1 MKKYWNRL
9 AAAGMA
15 AMMTGSLLTG
25 CGTQAT
31 PENLLRDMTERMEET
46 DSALCTM
53 VMSME
58 ATDGTDTIGLTM
70 DLDMETTS
78 DPDAAHGKGRVD
90 MEVSGTNIGT
100 EMEIYSVEENDQYV
114 TYTMVE
120 NQWTRAENEESGM
133 PGNEMFGDIEDQA
146 DLFELSEDLVDV
158 NGQECFELQGNIGG
172 DAVGSILEEDMLD
185 SLAGIAVDESE
196 LASAEIPCT
205 IDIYR
210 ETILPARIYI
220 DMADIMTSVMSGTAA
235 GASFSECY
243 IEMTFTEFDSVDEIT
258 VPEEALAAT
267 PRVHYVYR
275 SERYSTIVPNAAI
288 YTLDGQAYVRL
299 AVREPSYWSYDY
311 VVRTMPVTVIERG
324 DSHTA
329 ISEKL
334 FTSDPVI
341 LAPDTML
348 MDGQR
353 ILEQ

>member
-78 DPDAAHGKGRVD
+78 DPDAAHGKGRID
-90 MEVSGTNIGT
+90 MDVSGTNIGT

-133 PGNEMFGDIEDQA
+133 PG
-146 DLFELSEDLVDV
+146 
-158 NGQECFELQGNIGG
+158 
-172 DAVGSILEEDMLD
+172 
-185 SLAGIAVDESE
+185 
-196 LASAEIPCT
+196 
-205 IDIYR
+205 
-210 ETILPARIYI
+210 
-220 DMADIMTSVMSGTAA
+220 
-235 GASFSECY
+235 
-243 IEMTFTEFDSVDEIT
+243 
-258 VPEEALAAT
+258 
-267 PRVHYVYR
+267 
-275 SERYSTIVPNAAI
+275 
-288 YTLDGQAYVRL
+288 
-299 AVREPSYWSYDY
+299 
-311 VVRTMPVTVIERG
+311 
-324 DSHTA
+324 
-329 ISEKL
+329 
-334 FTSDPVI
+334 
-341 LAPDTML
+341 
-348 MDGQR
+348 
-353 ILEQ
+353 